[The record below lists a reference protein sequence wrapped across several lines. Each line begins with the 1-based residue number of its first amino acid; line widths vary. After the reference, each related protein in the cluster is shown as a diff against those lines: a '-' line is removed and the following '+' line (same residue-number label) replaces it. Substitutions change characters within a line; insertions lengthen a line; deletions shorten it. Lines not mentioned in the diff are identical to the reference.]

1 MSVSRYNRIFN
12 FSLVIVVLYNILC
25 VADLI
30 LSSADLGSIIKYSAA
45 FYLIFAVVTLICK
58 IQFARK
64 YFLACA
70 IPNCVVHL
78 VLTIVSFIL
87 VPIIVL

>member
-25 VADLI
+25 VADMI
-30 LSSADLGSIIKYSAA
+30 LSSVDLGSVIKYSAV
-45 FYLIFAVVTLICK
+45 FYLIFAIVTLVCK
-58 IQFARK
+58 IQLARK

-70 IPNCVVHL
+70 IPNCIVHL
-78 VLTIVSFIL
+78 VLTIVSIVL
-87 VPIIVL
+87 LLIIVF

>member
-30 LSSADLGSIIKYSAA
+30 LSSVDLGSVIKYSAI

-58 IQFARK
+58 IQLARK
-64 YFLACA
+64 FFLACA
-70 IPNCVVHL
+70 IPNCIVHL
-78 VLTIVSFIL
+78 VLTIVSVAL
-87 VPIIVL
+87 LLIIIF

>member
-25 VADLI
+25 VADMI
-30 LSSADLGSIIKYSAA
+30 LASADLGSIIKYSAA

>member
-25 VADLI
+25 VADMI
-30 LSSADLGSIIKYSAA
+30 LSSVDLGSIIKYSAV
-45 FYLIFAVVTLICK
+45 FYLIFAVATLICK
-58 IQFARK
+58 IQLARK

-70 IPNCVVHL
+70 IPNCIVHL
-78 VLTIVSFIL
+78 VLTIVSIVLLF
-87 VPIIVL
+87 IIVF

>member
-25 VADLI
+25 VADMI
-30 LSSADLGSIIKYSAA
+30 LSSVDLVSVIKYSAV
-45 FYLIFAVVTLICK
+45 FYLIFAIVTLVCK
-58 IQFARK
+58 IQLARK

-70 IPNCVVHL
+70 IPNCAVHL
-78 VLTIVSFIL
+78 ALTIVSIIL
-87 VPIIVL
+87 LLIIVF